1 MALIKCPECG
11 KEISDKSNQCIHC
24 GYPLIIK
31 NEQKIPNCITEID
44 GIQYDYSDI
53 LNLINYKQYYDAY
66 FQMRKICKL
75 SIKNNMNLL
84 EYMIGNYE
92 APDKYNIIE
101 YTKKEEEECFKSLSK
116 LENIKN
122 QQQTTNI
129 PKCPTCGSSNIRK
142 MGVGERTASILGF
155 GILSKKINKTWKCN
169 NCGHTW

>member
-66 FQMRKICKL
+66 FRMRKICKL

-84 EYMIGNYE
+84 EYMIENYE

-129 PKCPTCGSSNIRK
+129 PKCPTCGSSNIHK

>member
-1 MALIKCPECG
+1 MSLIKCTECG

-66 FQMRKICKL
+66 FRMRKICKL

-84 EYMIGNYE
+84 EYMIENYE
-92 APDKYNIIE
+92 SPNKYNIIE
-101 YTKKEEEECFKSLSK
+101 YTKKEEEECFKALSK
-116 LENIKN
+116 LENIKI
-122 QQQTTNI
+122 QPQI
-129 PKCPTCGSSNIRK
+129 KCPTCSSRNIKKISSTRK
-142 MGVGERTASILGF
+142 AVGALGF
-155 GILSKKINKTWKCN
+155 GLLSKTAKSQFECLD
-169 NCGHTW
+169 CGYKW

>member
-44 GIQYDYSDI
+44 GIQYDYADI
-53 LNLINYKQYYDAY
+53 LNLINNKQYYDAY
-66 FQMRKICKL
+66 FRMRKICKL

-84 EYMIGNYE
+84 EYMIENYK

-101 YTKKEEEECFKSLSK
+101 YTKQEEEECFKSLSK

-129 PKCPTCGSSNIRK
+129 PKCPTCGSSNIHK
-142 MGVGERTASILGF
+142 MGAGERTASILGF

>member
-44 GIQYDYSDI
+44 GIQYDYADI

-66 FQMRKICKL
+66 FRMRKICKL

-84 EYMIGNYE
+84 EYMIENYE

-129 PKCPTCGSSNIRK
+129 PKCPKCGS
-142 MGVGERTASILGF
+142 TAIAAGQRGYSLLTGFLG
-155 GILSKKINKTWKCN
+155 SNKTVCRCA
-169 NCGHTW
+169 NCGHTWKPGK

>member
-1 MALIKCPECG
+1 MTLIKCPECG

-44 GIQYDYSDI
+44 GIQYDYADI
-53 LNLINYKQYYDAY
+53 LNLINNKQYYDAY
-66 FQMRKICKL
+66 FRMRKICKL

-84 EYMIGNYE
+84 EYMIENYK

-101 YTKKEEEECFKSLSK
+101 YTKQEEEECFKSLSK
-116 LENIKN
+116 LGNIKN
-122 QQQTTNI
+122 QQQTINI
-129 PKCPTCGSSNIRK
+129 PKCPTCGSSNIHK